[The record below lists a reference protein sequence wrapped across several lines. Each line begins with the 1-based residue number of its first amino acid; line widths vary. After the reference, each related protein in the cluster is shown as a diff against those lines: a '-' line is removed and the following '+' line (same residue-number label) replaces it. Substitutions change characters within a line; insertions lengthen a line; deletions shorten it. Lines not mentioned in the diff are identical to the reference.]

1 MKDFKKNAYEKRTSL
16 VKLLVN
22 SDINFEIK
30 KHIFVICLYEI
41 FALITESI
49 EKRTWELT
57 YWPNHAI
64 KVKRA
69 LLLKIH

>member
-49 EKRTWELT
+49 EKRT
-57 YWPNHAI
+57 
-64 KVKRA
+64 
-69 LLLKIH
+69 